1 MFGKKKSPID
11 LEIVRVIGLM
21 SKYEPNS
28 LEYTAAAKN
37 LELLYK
43 GKSYDDGTR
52 VDANTGL
59 MVSAGLLQTAA
70 ILWVEKVQFGVITSK
85 AIGFLI
91 RLVR

>member
-1 MFGKKKSPID
+1 MFGRKKKPID
-11 LEIVRVIGLM
+11 LEIERVVGLM
-21 SKYEPNS
+21 STYKPDSE
-28 LEYTAAAKN
+28 EYTRISKN
-37 LELLYK
+37 LELLHK
-43 GKSYDDGTR
+43 AKSYDDGSV